1 MRQEQKRSESRGLQK
16 NGCGR
21 KARLGQGLLR
31 MGRWMGRVGGWVGGR
46 VGRWAGRGH
55 QKQLVDLSFFFVC
68 CGVKVFD
75 RTFFDGGLSSEREEG
90 IGVVLPLLWDVL
102 RLRGGEIGS
111 VLQVL

>member
-1 MRQEQKRSESRGLQK
+1 M
-16 NGCGR
+16 
-21 KARLGQGLLR
+21 
-31 MGRWMGRVGGWVGGR
+31 
-46 VGRWAGRGH
+46 GRWAGGSVGRPGAPETTGR
-55 QKQLVDLSFFFVC
+55 LVVFFVC